1 MKTPTM
7 MKRLLIPGLA
17 VALGL
22 SFLAST
28 AKAVPYASG
37 ITKDGNTVSFVLNH
51 DAAGLVVLRDGGN
64 PVYPGTTAGVLSFDM
79 TGHTSY
85 QIIVT
90 GNTAAGWAQYVPDG
104 ADRNFEYPF
113 GVSIN
118 KNPASTNFG
127 KAYVSNARIGTT
139 VAGRGCQDGIYLLR
153 ADGVDL
159 GFKDGGRTWAGNS
172 APYRTTI
179 GPDGHLYVSDLA
191 NDLAFEFNEDMTAVT
206 QLIDASNRT
215 VGQWVHSV
223 YVTGT
228 QAGGDR
234 KLYLVNGNYL
244 DGRRGLIMYD
254 LGANATVAPDDL
266 GTQVI
271 GPSYYT
277 YYPLDVARDSEG
289 YWYLNQYRAAT
300 GQAPAIDKFDS
311 AIVPNNTPVWSTT
324 RNYPYTWGLDIYEPG
339 KLAAVGQASGGN
351 IYIFSMATG
360 DFLESF
366 VAGSAPR
373 ELAFDAAGNMVTV
386 DNSLEWV
393 RFWSPGGYTIAIT
406 SWDGANAAFE
416 VIKPFNEVSV
426 TATDPIASEAGPDTG
441 TFTITRTGSTSEP
454 LTVNYTLSGT
464 ASNGEDYTEMSGTVV
479 IPANESS
486 VDVVVT
492 PIDDSVAELTETVI
506 LTLAT
511 SENYAVASPSS
522 ATVVIADNETP
533 LLQIVSLSTNIY
545 ERLQHD
551 YARLTIRRLGNTND
565 FLQLEESNFALSGT
579 AVKDT
584 DYTLTYLMPHYIDM
598 GVVNTSLELIYP
610 IDNTAVDGPRTVTV
624 GLLAGSGY
632 TVATNTATT
641 IITDDDRPAEDV
653 LFLET
658 FSFED
663 GLTNWLVYYAD
674 TNTVAPA
681 NDASILFAYDY
692 SWLGVPAAPNSDN
705 DTYGLLLQVNKQD
718 PVPGAAAVNLYPKNK
733 TFSGDYALRFDMYLI
748 VGTVATTE
756 YSLFGINH
764 SGTKTNWFRN
774 SAGGVPA
781 GWTFDGLF
789 YGVETDAGALGDY
802 VLYSSPTTAG
812 NNPTPQTP
820 GRNASTLT
828 QVFKAPPFRYAG
840 APSNPGNSSTPS
852 WVDVE
857 VSQVGQ
863 LVTLKMN
870 NIVIFSYTN
879 ATPHTSGNIMLGLV
893 DAYDSIGTDAAAAVV
908 FDNVR
913 VVDLTLPTVILTQVK
928 LVGGNVEIDF
938 TGPAAD
944 APSAFVLQEASVVNG
959 TYADVVPPATIT
971 GSGGSYKAVVGA
983 GTSPKFYRIK
993 RP

>member
-1 MKTPTM
+1 
-7 MKRLLIPGLA
+7 
-17 VALGL
+17 VN
-22 SFLAST
+22 S
-28 AKAVPYASG
+28 
-37 ITKDGNTVSFVLNH
+37 
-51 DAAGLVVLRDGGN
+51 
-64 PVYPGTTAGVLSFDM
+64 
-79 TGHTSY
+79 
-85 QIIVT
+85 II
-90 GNTAAGWAQYVPDG
+90 
-104 ADRNFEYPF
+104 
-113 GVSIN
+113 
-118 KNPASTNFG
+118 
-127 KAYVSNARIGTT
+127 
-139 VAGRGCQDGIYLLR
+139 
-153 ADGVDL
+153 
-159 GFKDGGRTWAGNS
+159 
-172 APYRTTI
+172 
-179 GPDGHLYVSDLA
+179 
-191 NDLAFEFNEDMTAVT
+191 
-206 QLIDASNRT
+206 
-215 VGQWVHSV
+215 
-223 YVTGT
+223 VTGT

-234 KLYLVNGNYL
+234 KIYLVNGYYAN
-244 DGRRGLIMYD
+244 DRTGLISYD
-254 LGANATVAPDDL
+254 LGANATAAPGDT
-266 GTQVI
+266 GTQII
-271 GPSYYT
+271 GRSAWSN
-277 YYPLDVARDSEG
+277 YYPYDVARDSNG
-289 YWYLNQYRAAT
+289 DWYVNTYRAAA
-300 GQAPAIDKFDS
+300 GQAPVIIKFNGAGDLPLDDDKLWEAS
-311 AIVPNNTPVWSTT
+311 NQYT
-324 RNYPYTWGLDIYEPG
+324 YPYGIDINEHAGLVAYGHYATGEVFFFD
-339 KLAAVGQASGGN
+339 
-351 IYIFSMATG
+351 MATG
-360 DFLESF
+360 EFKESF
-366 VAGSAPR
+366 DAGSR
-373 ELAFDAAGNMVTV
+373 LRDIAFDAAGNLVTV
-386 DNSLEWV
+386 DNTLEWA
-393 RFWSPGGYTIAIT
+393 RFWSFGGIT
-406 SWDGANAAFE
+406 VATTSHDGTQAAFNLT
-416 VIKPFNEVSV
+416 VLDIPTEVSV
-426 TATDPIASEAGPDTG
+426 TATDPDASEAGPDTG
-441 TFTITRTGSTSEP
+441 TFTITRTGSTSAA

-464 ASNGEDYTEMSGTVV
+464 ASNGFDYATLSGTAI
-479 IPANESS
+479 IPAGADS

-511 SENYAVASPSS
+511 SEEYSIFPSAS
-522 ATVVIADNETP
+522 ATVVITDNETP

-565 FLQLEESNFALSGT
+565 FLQLEASNFALSGT

-584 DYTLTYLMPHYIDM
+584 DYTLTYLLPHYIDM
-598 GVVNTSLELIYP
+598 GVVNTSIELIYP
-610 IDNTAVDGPRTVTV
+610 IDNSLVDGPRTVTV
-624 GLLAGSGY
+624 GLVAGSGY
-632 TVATNTATT
+632 TAATNTATT

-692 SWLGVPAAPNSDN
+692 SWLGIPAAPKSDN
-705 DTYGLLLQVNKQD
+705 DTYGLLLQVNKLD
-718 PVPGAAAVNLYPKNK
+718 GVPGAAAVNVYPKNK

-756 YSLFGINH
+756 HSLFGINH

-789 YGVETDAGALGDY
+789 YGVETDAAALGDY

-879 ATPHTSGNIMLGLV
+879 ATPYTSGNIMLGLV
-893 DAYDSIGTDAAAAVV
+893 DAYDSIGTDAATAVV

-928 LVGGNVEIDF
+928 LVGSNVEIDF

-944 APSAFVLQEASVVNG
+944 APSAFVLQESSVVNG